1 MTMQSLIS
9 SKRDLIVTHAILI
22 WVEYILQKSAALNTL
37 QDIIPNLLL
46 IHLLLL
52 LSLLIILIDSK
63 AHVEEG

>member
-1 MTMQSLIS
+1 MTVQSLIS